1 MPGISKLND
10 YELIKTFQVM
20 DKVIQDNNPLFILV
34 WAGSVFFFIAAVIFS
49 FISTDVSYS
58 FHLLI
63 LFIIYFA
70 GVQLPTIIINI
81 PLNNKLQ
88 SINVDKL
95 TEADLVNERK
105 EFERKWKRSNIFRTI
120 IASITSLSLLVV
132 LFMV

>member
-1 MPGISKLND
+1 
-10 YELIKTFQVM
+10 M